1 MTKHKFLFVFLIICS
16 ISFVDCKNAKHK
28 QNAYAHLPA
37 EVAEV
42 YKQLEKNPN
51 NPSLYVQLTDYY
63 IKNSLLDS
71 ALNNILIAIRLDS
84 THSDYYLKLSDV
96 YFAMQRIDDT
106 EEILEKVISMDKSN
120 KEAYLKL
127 AELHFLHKRYKEA
140 HEQLNAVLSID
151 VFNPKAYFIRGWIQ
165 KEEGDTA
172 AAIRSYL
179 TAVEQNPDYFEA
191 YEELGIVYHT
201 KRDPLAVSYY
211 KNALNIQPENT
222 QVLYNLAMYYQEIG
236 DNDNAIKNYQMI
248 LQINPKHPYALHNI
262 GWIFMVKQ
270 QKYEEAVAF
279 FTKAIEADT
288 TYVDAVYNRG
298 LAFESLKRFDNARQD
313 YAYSLKLNDKYMLA
327 IEGLNR
333 LDKLQKK

>member
-1 MTKHKFLFVFLIICS
+1 MLNHKLPLVFLIICS
-16 ISFVDCKNAKHK
+16 ISLVGCKNAKQK
-28 QNAYAHLPA
+28 QDAYAHLPA

-42 YKQLEKNPN
+42 YKQLEKHPD

-63 IKNSLLDS
+63 IKSFLLDS
-71 ALNNILIAIRLDS
+71 ALNNILMAIRLDS

-96 YFAMQRIDDT
+96 YFAMQRIDET

-151 VFNPKAYFIRGWIQ
+151 VFNPKAYFIRGWIY
-165 KEEGDTA
+165 KEEGDTT

-179 TAVEQNPDYFEA
+179 KAVEQNPDYIEA

-222 QVLYNLAMYYQEIG
+222 QLLYNLAMYYQEVG

-248 LQINPKHPYALHNI
+248 LQINPKHVFALHNI
-262 GWIFMVKQ
+262 GWIYMVKQ

-279 FTKAIEADT
+279 FTKAIESDT
-288 TYVDAVYNRG
+288 NYIEAVYNRG
-298 LAFESLKRFDNARQD
+298 LAFENLKRYENARQD
-313 YAYSLKLNDKYMLA
+313 YTYSLKLNDKYMLA

-333 LDKLQKK
+333 LDKLQNK